1 MSASTTSYG
10 ICFVTTPSLIGRT
23 PLYKRSTEAR
33 NALLGAAAL
42 VGSETVS
49 KRTALPLTCTP
60 LTLRPDF
67 TATPAYSSAFSNRAR
82 TDAPASKFSLFNARP
97 PSESVTW
104 DAPARLLL
112 SAANDLARTKPPLTA
127 STWSAVKKRG
137 AKPSTSTL
145 PVSGATSTVS
155 KRKYSRPSTV
165 SSFSDV
171 IS

>member
-10 ICFVTTPSLIGRT
+10 ICLVTTPSLIGRT
-23 PLYKRSTEAR
+23 FLYKRSTSAT

-60 LTLRPDF
+60 PTLRPVLA
-67 TATPAYSSAFSNRAR
+67 ATPAYSSAFSNKAR
-82 TDAPASKFSLFNARP
+82 TDVPASTFSFFNARP

-104 DAPARLLL
+104 EAPARLLL

-127 STWSAVKKRG
+127 STWSAVKNFG
-137 AKPSTSTL
+137 TKPSTSTFD
-145 PVSGATSTVS
+145 VSGNL
-155 KRKYSRPSTV
+155 
-165 SSFSDV
+165 SDTT
-171 IS
+171 